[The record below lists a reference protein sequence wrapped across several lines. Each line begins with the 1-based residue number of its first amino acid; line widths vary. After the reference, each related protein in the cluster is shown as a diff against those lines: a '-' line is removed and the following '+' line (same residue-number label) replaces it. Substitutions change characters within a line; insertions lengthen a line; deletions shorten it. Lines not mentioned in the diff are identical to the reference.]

1 MNKYQRVMEHVK
13 VDDEMKKRIL
23 QNVEKE
29 LASGAD
35 QARSVETSK
44 VVPFK
49 KRLGDGIKRYGTMVA
64 MVAILLVGTAAVIRI
79 TGGVS
84 NTSAP
89 SMSDSAMEAPAAAE
103 DACYESAE
111 TATEEAAEPAATESP
126 YEEAAEAPVEEAE
139 MAAEAPVEEAAEPAS
154 NEGITESP
162 VYDSE
167 ATAEQAEEETV
178 EPADSTQSTGSAQSQ
193 ESSETSKPAEPAQP
207 VGSAKTEGAGQ
218 ESIESTQPS
227 AVHYIGP
234 VVVLIIVL
242 AVIALIIWLIIY
254 LIRKYRS
261 RK

>member
-29 LASGAD
+29 LESGED
-35 QARSVETSK
+35 KARAQGVETSK
-44 VVPFK
+44 VVPFRQ
-49 KRLGDGIKRYGTMVA
+49 RLGEGIKKHGTMVA

-89 SMSDSAMEAPAAAE
+89 SMSDSAMEAPAQ
-103 DACYESAE
+103 E
-111 TATEEAAEPAATESP
+111 T
-126 YEEAAEAPVEEAE
+126 E
-139 MAAEAPVEEAAEPAS
+139 MAAEPSS
-154 NEGITESP
+154 NEGLMEAESP

-178 EPADSTQSTGSAQSQ
+178 EPADSKQSTGSAQVQ
-193 ESSETSKPAEPAQP
+193 ESSGTSEPAQEAEP
-207 VGSAKTEGAGQ
+207 VKPVQPVDSAKTEGADQ
-218 ESIESTQPS
+218 EIIGSNQPS

-234 VVVLIIVL
+234 VVLLIIVL

-254 LIRKYRS
+254 LIRKFRS
-261 RK
+261 KK

>member
-29 LASGAD
+29 LASGAEPGHD
-35 QARSVETSK
+35 TGNAK
-44 VVPFK
+44 VVPFRQ
-49 KRLGDGIKRYGTMVA
+49 RLGDGIKRYGGMVA

-89 SMSDSAMEAPAAAE
+89 SMSDSAMEAPAAAP
-103 DACYESAE
+103 A
-111 TATEEAAEPAATESP
+111 EEAAEAPAATESP
-126 YEEAAEAPVEEAE
+126 YEEAAEAPLEEAE
-139 MAAEAPVEEAAEPAS
+139 MA
-154 NEGITESP
+154 
-162 VYDSE
+162 
-167 ATAEQAEEETV
+167 
-178 EPADSTQSTGSAQSQ
+178 
-193 ESSETSKPAEPAQP
+193 AEPAQP

-218 ESIESTQPS
+218 ESIGSTQPS

-234 VVVLIIVL
+234 IVLLILVL
-242 AVIALIIWLIIY
+242 AVIAFIIWLIIY
-254 LIRKYRS
+254 LIRNFRG

>member
-1 MNKYQRVMEHVK
+1 MEHVK

-23 QNVEKE
+23 QNLEKE
-29 LASGAD
+29 LESGEDKVRD
-35 QARSVETSK
+35 QVVKTSK
-44 VVPFK
+44 VVPF
-49 KRLGDGIKRYGTMVA
+49 RQRFGEGIKKYGAMVA
-64 MVAILLVGTAAVIRI
+64 MLAILLVGTAAVIRF

-89 SMSDSAMEAPAAAE
+89 SMSDSAMEAPAAA
-103 DACYESAE
+103 
-111 TATEEAAEPAATESP
+111 PA
-126 YEEAAEAPVEEAE
+126 EEAAEAPAATESAYEEA
-139 MAAEAPVEEAAEPAS
+139 AEVPAQEADMAAEPAS
-154 NEGITESP
+154 NEGLMEAESP

-167 ATAEQAEEETV
+167 ATVEQAEEETV

-218 ESIESTQPS
+218 ESIGSTQPS

-234 VVVLIIVL
+234 VVLLIIAL

-254 LIRKYRS
+254 LVRKYRS

>member
-23 QNVEKE
+23 QNLEKE
-29 LASGAD
+29 LESGTD
-35 QARSVETSK
+35 KARAQGVETSK
-44 VVPFK
+44 VVPFRQ
-49 KRLGDGIKRYGTMVA
+49 RLGEGIKKHGTMVA
-64 MVAILLVGTAAVIRI
+64 MLAILLVGTAAVIRI

-103 DACYESAE
+103 DAYYESAE

-126 YEEAAEAPVEEAE
+126 YEEAAEAPAQEAE
-139 MAAEAPVEEAAEPAS
+139 MAAEPAS
-154 NEGITESP
+154 NEGLMEAESP

-193 ESSETSKPAEPAQP
+193 DSSETSKPAEPAQP
-207 VGSAKTEGAGQ
+207 VGSAKTEGAEQ
-218 ESIESTQPS
+218 EIIGSTQPS

-234 VVVLIIVL
+234 VVILLLVI
-242 AVIALIIWLIIY
+242 AVIAFIIWLIIY
-254 LIRKYRS
+254 LIRKYRN
-261 RK
+261 KK

>member
-23 QNVEKE
+23 QNLEKKLE
-29 LASGAD
+29 SGAD
-35 QARSVETSK
+35 QARSVESLK

-49 KRLGDGIKRYGTMVA
+49 KRLGDGIKRYGGMVA
-64 MVAILLVGTAAVIRI
+64 MVAILLVGTAAVIRF

-89 SMSDSAMEAPAAAE
+89 SMSDSAMEAPAAAP
-103 DACYESAE
+103 A
-111 TATEEAAEPAATESP
+111 EEAAEAPAATESA
-126 YEEAAEAPVEEAE
+126 YEEAAEAPAQEAE
-139 MAAEAPVEEAAEPAS
+139 MAAGPAS
-154 NEGITESP
+154 NEGLMEAESP

-167 ATAEQAEEETV
+167 TTAEQAEEETV

-193 ESSETSKPAEPAQP
+193 DSSETSKPSEPAQP
-207 VGSAKTEGAGQ
+207 VGSAKTEGAEQ
-218 ESIESTQPS
+218 EIIGSTQPS
-227 AVHYIGP
+227 VVHYIGP
-234 VVVLIIVL
+234 VVLLIIVL

>member
-1 MNKYQRVMEHVK
+1 LNKYQRVMEHVK
-13 VDDEMKKRIL
+13 VDDEMRKRIL
-23 QNVEKE
+23 QNLEKE
-29 LASGAD
+29 LESGEDKARD
-35 QARSVETSK
+35 QVVESSK

-49 KRLGDGIKRYGTMVA
+49 KRLGDGIKRYGGMVA
-64 MVAILLVGTAAVIRI
+64 MLAILLVGTAAVIRI

-89 SMSDSAMEAPAAAE
+89 SMSDSAMEAPAAAP
-103 DACYESAE
+103 A
-111 TATEEAAEPAATESP
+111 EEAAEAPAATESA

-139 MAAEAPVEEAAEPAS
+139 DAYYESTETAKEETELAT
-154 NEGITESP
+154 NEGMTESP

-178 EPADSTQSTGSAQSQ
+178 EPADSTQSTGSTQSQ
-193 ESSETSKPAEPAQP
+193 ESSDTSIPAEPAQP

-218 ESIESTQPS
+218 ESIGSTQPS

-254 LIRKYRS
+254 LIRKFRG

>member
-29 LASGAD
+29 LESGTD
-35 QARSVETSK
+35 KARAQGVETSK
-44 VVPFK
+44 VVPFRQ
-49 KRLGDGIKRYGTMVA
+49 RLGEGIKKHGTMVA
-64 MVAILLVGTAAVIRI
+64 MLAILLVGTAAVIRI

-103 DACYESAE
+103 DAYYESAE

-126 YEEAAEAPVEEAE
+126 YEEAAEAPAQEAE
-139 MAAEAPVEEAAEPAS
+139 MAAEPAS
-154 NEGITESP
+154 NEGLMEAESP

-167 ATAEQAEEETV
+167 ATAEQAE
-178 EPADSTQSTGSAQSQ
+178 PAQ
-193 ESSETSKPAEPAQP
+193 EAEPVKPVQP
-207 VGSAKTEGAGQ
+207 VGSAKTEGAEQ
-218 ESIESTQPS
+218 EIIGSTQPS
-227 AVHYIGP
+227 VAHYIGP
-234 VVVLIIVL
+234 VVLLIIVL

-254 LIRKYRS
+254 LIRKY
-261 RK
+261 KGKK

>member
-29 LASGAD
+29 LKSGAD
-35 QARSVETSK
+35 KARSVETSK

-49 KRLGDGIKRYGTMVA
+49 KRLGDGIKRYGGMVA

-89 SMSDSAMEAPAAAE
+89 SMSDSAMETPAAAE
-103 DACYESAE
+103 DAYYESAE

-126 YEEAAEAPVEEAE
+126 YEEAEEAPAQEA
-139 MAAEAPVEEAAEPAS
+139 
-154 NEGITESP
+154 ESP

-167 ATAEQAEEETV
+167 ATAEQAAEETV
-178 EPADSTQSTGSAQSQ
+178 EPADSTQSTGSA
-193 ESSETSKPAEPAQP
+193 
-207 VGSAKTEGAGQ
+207 KTEGAEQ
-218 ESIESTQPS
+218 EIIGSTQPS
-227 AVHYIGP
+227 VAHYIGP
-234 VVVLIIVL
+234 VVLLIIVL

-254 LIRKYRS
+254 LVHKYRS